1 MEDISLHILDIAQN
15 SIDAKASLIQI
26 IINED
31 NEHSNLIIEIKDN
44 GVGMDLNTIQKA
56 KDPLGT
62 TKGKK
67 FGLGIPLFI
76 QSAEESGGKV
86 ELISEQGKGTTIKAY
101 FKTNSIDMKP
111 LGDIAKTIIVII
123 GMHPEIDLYFKHIK
137 DDDEFE
143 LDTKEVK
150 KALDGIPINTPEVIG
165 YIRKKINKWYN
176 K

>member
-15 SIDAKASLIQI
+15 SIEAKASLIHV

-31 NEHSNLIIEIKDN
+31 NEDNNLIIEIKDN

-62 TKGKK
+62 TKDKK

-86 ELISEQGKGTTIKAY
+86 ELESESGKGTIIKAY
-101 FKTNSIDMKP
+101 FKTNSVDMKP
-111 LGDIAKTIIVII
+111 LGDIAKTIITII
-123 GMHPEIDLYFKHIK
+123 GTHPEIDLYFKHIK
-137 DDDEFE
+137 GNDELE
-143 LDTKEVK
+143 LNTKEIK
-150 KALDGIPINTPEVIG
+150 EALNGIPINIPEVIG
-165 YIRKKINKWYN
+165 YIREEINKWYN